1 MAKRKKSAKST
12 TRSRKQYRSNS
23 AKPRTKSRSWLWMG
37 VTTAAV
43 ILGWLGMQWFGGASQ
58 PERNL
63 LQFPSPRQK
72 QYKKRVRFQ
81 DFVGSETCRDCHKQ
95 EYDLWRRSTH
105 GNAGGEPDQVH
116 ILGKFDGRPRRFKDA
131 VVIPRKTGRGQYQ
144 FVVRQQGFP
153 EQTFRVDAVVGGGHM
168 YGGGTQTYFSRF
180 PDGTLRFLPF
190 DFIRKE
196 QVWFGETKD
205 RRGWVPISPKLS
217 ITDLSEWPPSRILGG
232 EPSFKNCQE
241 CHGSQIQTFY
251 DARQKKYVS
260 RYQTLQINCESCHGP
275 GRRHVQLMRADSL
288 SRSEDIGMAAL
299 AGLDKDASVN
309 LCSRCHALK
318 DQLEPGYLPGMGL
331 QNYYS
336 LKFPMLGGDP
346 YHPDGRIRA
355 FGYQQNHLFSDC
367 YLNGSMTCVDC
378 HDPHS
383 QDYRDIWGQP
393 LVGKFDDGQCTDC
406 HPSKA
411 IAPEKHTHHKPGTP
425 GSRCTD
431 CHMPF
436 LQHKAMG
443 NTLRFARSDHTIPI
457 PRPAFDSA
465 LGIENACSQCHRDQ
479 PVERLQHQVERWWG
493 SLKPHKAIVTALQEA
508 DQFLDR
514 LTAARRLL
522 LPEAGFPMAQFAALA
537 YFVEHFLEP
546 DMPRLEDD
554 IVSRLQAFAESEDV
568 DLRAL
573 ALAALHLAAGEKPEV
588 RRFLIQQLQAEGE
601 QDRPLRLR
609 WGLAL
614 GYLGSTYRDRGDT
627 RRALLTFEKALEVL
641 PDHEPTWTHLGYT
654 YQAMGDHTNAVE
666 AFRKAAELAPDD
678 PLPWVNMG
686 VSLAKLQYVE
696 EARAAYHRA
705 IQINPWKPEAY
716 FNLGNMAYKEKDYE
730 AAIRFYQ
737 KAVELNPALAQGHFY
752 LARCYILTKQ
762 FRKAYQSVLAGLQYD
777 PENAMGQQMFADL
790 EKYLGGKEIK

>member
-1 MAKRKKSAKST
+1 MAKRKKSRKSAASGGKKKTPAPAPAKG
-12 TRSRKQYRSNS
+12 KQRRWVWPVVLVVSLLLIWQGIRWFAATPGRDQGLLEFPRPPQRAYRS
-23 AKPRTKSRSWLWMG
+23 A
-37 VTTAAV
+37 
-43 ILGWLGMQWFGGASQ
+43 I
-58 PERNL
+58 
-63 LQFPSPRQK
+63 
-72 QYKKRVRFQ
+72 RFE
-81 DFVGSETCRDCHKQ
+81 DFVGSEACEPCHKQ
-95 EYDLWRRSTH
+95 EYQLWRRSTH
-105 GNAGGEPDQVH
+105 GNAGGDPDRVH

-131 VVIPRKTGRGQYQ
+131 VVIPQKTGRGQYQ
-144 FVVRQQGFP
+144 FVVRQKGFP
-153 EQTFRVDAVVGGGHM
+153 EKTFRVDAVVGGGHM
-168 YGGGTQTYFSRF
+168 VGGGTQTYFSRF

-205 RRGWVPISPKLS
+205 RRGWVPITPALS

-251 DARQKKYVS
+251 DTRQKKYVS

-275 GRRHVQLMRADSL
+275 GRRHIELMRQD
-288 SRSEDIGMAAL
+288 SRSPGDDIGMEPLAAL
-299 AGLDKDASVN
+299 SKDASVN

-318 DQLEPGYLPGMGL
+318 DQLEPGYLPGKGL

-346 YHPDGRIRA
+346 YHADGRIRA

-383 QDYRDIWGQP
+383 QDYRDIWGRP
-393 LVGKFDDGQCTDC
+393 LVGKFDNGQCTDC
-406 HPSKA
+406 HASKA
-411 IAPEKHTHHKPGTP
+411 LAPEKHSHHKPDSP
-425 GSRCTD
+425 GNRCTS

-436 LQHKAMG
+436 LQHRAMG
-443 NTLRFARSDHTIPI
+443 KTLRFARSDHTIPI
-457 PRPAFDSA
+457 PRPAFDNT
-465 LGIENACSQCHRDQ
+465 LGIENACSQCHRDW
-479 PVERLQHQVERWWG
+479 PVERLQNQVEHWWG
-493 SLKPHKAIVTALQEA
+493 SLKPHKAIVTALHEA
-508 DQFLDR
+508 DQLSDR
-514 LTAARRLL
+514 ITAARRLV
-522 LPEAGFPMAQFAALA
+522 LPEAGFPMAQFAAMA

-546 DMPRLEDD
+546 DMPRLEGEV
-554 IVSRLQAFAESEDV
+554 ISRLRAFAESEDV
-568 DLRAL
+568 DLKAL
-573 ALAALHLAAGEKPEV
+573 ALAALHLAGGEKPDV
-588 RRFLIQQLQAEGE
+588 RRFLIRQLRAEGG

-627 RRALLTFEKALEVL
+627 RKALLTFEKALEVL

-654 YQAMGDHTNAVE
+654 YQAMGDHGRAVE
-666 AFRKAAELAPDD
+666 AFRKAADLAPDD

-686 VSLAKLQYVE
+686 VSLAKLQSIE
-696 EARAAYHRA
+696 QARAAYHRA

-716 FNLGNMAYKEKDYE
+716 FNLGNLAYKEKDYE
-730 AAIRFYQ
+730 SAIGFYR
-737 KAVELNPALAQGHFY
+737 KAVELNPALARGHFY

-762 FRKAYQSVLAGLQYD
+762 FRKAYDAALAGLQYEQD
-777 PENAMGQQMFADL
+777 NALGQQMFSDL
-790 EKYLGGKEIK
+790 ERYIRQQPNK